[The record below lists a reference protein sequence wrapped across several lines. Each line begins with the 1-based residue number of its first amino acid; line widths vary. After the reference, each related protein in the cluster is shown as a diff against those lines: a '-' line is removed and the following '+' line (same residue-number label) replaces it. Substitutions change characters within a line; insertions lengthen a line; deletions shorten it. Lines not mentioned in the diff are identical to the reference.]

1 MEISGIHKVYFIGI
15 GGIGMSALARYFN
28 ALGKTV
34 AGYDRTFSAL
44 TGELENEHI
53 AIHYNDDVA
62 LIPSEFT
69 GLESKND
76 VLVVYTPAV
85 PTQHLELN
93 YFIYNGF
100 QVLKRSQ
107 VLGLLTKSNISIA
120 IAGTHGKTTTST
132 CVAHILKSNLGC
144 NAFLGGISKNYNSNL
159 LLDPESNLV
168 VVEADEFDRSFLTL
182 FPHIAV
188 VTSTDA
194 DHLDI
199 YKNHAEVL
207 NAFSDFIQLIGEGGK
222 LIIKKGL
229 EKNFSVPS
237 GVEKFTYSI
246 DEDADFCISNLH
258 IVNGLYHFDLHT
270 PVGELQNVILGLPGL
285 YNVENAVAA
294 MAAALLAG
302 AGLEGIKASLATFA
316 GVKRRF
322 DIRFRNEEIVY
333 IDDYAHHPEE
343 IKACLRS
350 ARDLFKGKHITGI
363 FQPHLFSRTQDFY
376 REFAMSLGN
385 LDRLVLLDIYPAR
398 EKPVPGITSKLIL
411 DYVKCVDKH
420 LMDKNMVVD
429 FLKSQPCEVVISM
442 GAGDIDSLVPEIEK
456 WLQNEK

>member
-1 MEISGIHKVYFIGI
+1 
-15 GGIGMSALARYFN
+15 MSALARYFN
-28 ALGKTV
+28 ASGKNV
-34 AGYDRTFSAL
+34 AGYDRTASAL
-44 TGELENEHI
+44 TNELENENI
-53 AIHYNDDVA
+53 AIHYDDDVN
-62 LIPSEFT
+62 LIPSEFV
-69 GLESKND
+69 GLEDKKD
-76 VLVVYTPAV
+76 ILVVYTPAI
-85 PTQHLELN
+85 PANNLELN
-93 YFIYNGF
+93 FFVKNGF

-132 CVAHILKSNLGC
+132 CLAHILKSNLGC

-159 LLDPESNLV
+159 LLDPKSNLV

-199 YKNHAEVL
+199 YKNHGEVL
-207 NAFSDFIQLIGEGGK
+207 NAFSDFIQLIQKGGK
-222 LIIKKGL
+222 LIIKKGIA
-229 EKNFSVPS
+229 ENFAVPA

-246 DEDADFCISNLH
+246 DEEADFCISNLH
-258 IVNGLYHFDLHT
+258 IVNGLYHFDLQT
-270 PVGELQNVILGLPGL
+270 PVGEVTNVVLGLPGL

-294 MAAALLAG
+294 MAAAHLAG
-302 AGLEGIKASLATFA
+302 AGLDGIKASLASFT

-322 DIRFRNEEIVY
+322 DIRFRNEQIVY

-376 REFAMSLGN
+376 PEFAQSLGN

-398 EKPVPGITSKLIL
+398 EKPVPGITSGLIL
-411 DYVKCVDKH
+411 DNVKCTDKNW
-420 LMDKNMVVD
+420 MDKSKVVD
-429 FLKSQPCEVVISM
+429 YLKSQHCEVIISM
-442 GAGDIDSLVPEIEK
+442 GAGDIDSLVPEMVK